1 MGEGLWA
8 SRVIGFTQSHEN
20 TKARKRQILKAVSQR
35 HLQMRIPVVLPQEVV
50 GVAADADR
58 GDRRAPVLAARLRVF
73 EFRILATAV
82 LTDRA
87 LERYA
92 AVRVDRVRRAAD
104 DRLGHP
110 AIGRAGTP

>member
-50 GVAADADR
+50 AVTADADG
-58 GDRRAPVLAARLRVF
+58 GDRRAPMLAARLRVF
-73 EFRILATAV
+73 EFRVRAAAV
-82 LTDRA
+82 LPDGA
-87 LERYA
+87 LEGDA
-92 AVRVDRVRRAAD
+92 PVRVDRVRRTAD
-104 DRLGHP
+104 DRPGHP
-110 AIGRAGTP
+110 AIGR